1 MTQIVP
7 VDADARIRYAERL
20 SQAELLPKD
29 FRGKPADVLVAMDWG
44 ESLGLTPVQA
54 INSIYV
60 VYGRPSLSSRAKQ
73 ALAVKA
79 GHRIRVTGNDETAT
93 AKLWRRDDPEFA
105 YEATWTMA
113 MAKRAG
119 LLDKKDGSNW
129 KTYPHVMLKRRAVSA
144 VVEDAC
150 PELLL
155 GMDVSDVDAADW
167 PDEPA
172 PVTATVERLDDT
184 ETVDTTTGEIIDQ
197 PPADL
202 DAIALRIA
210 QADLDGL
217 RQVWTTWSHD
227 PHFDDIKAMI
237 ADRKAQIE
245 AGEVTQ

>member
-54 INSIYV
+54 INSIYI

-79 GHRIRVTGNDETAT
+79 GHRIRVTGNDDTAT
-93 AKLWRRDDPEFA
+93 ARLWRRDDPEFA

-129 KTYPHVMLKRRAVSA
+129 KTYPHVMLKRRAVSS

-155 GMDVSDVDAADW
+155 GMDVSEVDAADW
-167 PDEPA
+167 PDDPA
-172 PVTATVERLDDT
+172 PAVATVERLDGFD
-184 ETVDTTTGEIIDQ
+184 VDTATGEIVDQ
-197 PPADL
+197 APADL

-210 QADLDGL
+210 AADLDGL
-217 RQVWTTWSHD
+217 RQVWTAWHKD
-227 PHFDDIKAMI
+227 PAFPQIEPMI
-237 ADRKAQIE
+237 ADRKAQLE
-245 AGEVTQ
+245 AGEVTE